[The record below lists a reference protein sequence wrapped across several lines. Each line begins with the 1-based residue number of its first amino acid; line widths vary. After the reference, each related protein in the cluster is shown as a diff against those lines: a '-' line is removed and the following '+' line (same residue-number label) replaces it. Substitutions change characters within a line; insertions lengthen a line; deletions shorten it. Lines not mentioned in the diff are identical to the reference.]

1 MQFMKERNHINAQF
15 ARKDQYVDS
24 VYEEKN
30 LHKCSICEQ
39 IFARRDQF
47 KRHVHEGK
55 NTWQKMK
62 LSTYIDNLLMNIN
75 AVLADLK

>member
-15 ARKDQYVDS
+15 ARKDQLKIHVDS
-24 VYEEKN
+24 VHEEKN

-39 IFARRDQF
+39 IFVRRDQF

-55 NTWQKMK
+55 NTGQKMT
-62 LSTYIDNLLMNIN
+62 LSTYIDNL
-75 AVLADLK
+75 